1 MCIRDSVVGD
11 ATEVEVRLSDKT
23 KLFAQVVGKDPD
35 TDLAV
40 LKVTTDH
47 PLPAARV
54 GDSLSLIHI

>member
-35 TDLAV
+35 TDTRLRWMAA
-40 LKVTTDH
+40 TMAASPT
-47 PLPAARV
+47 LPWNCT
-54 GDSLSLIHI
+54 